1 MGEREEREEVERTLW
16 NSSIVPQHQRGQF
29 GVEEEGRELSHVGV
43 VSGVESEEVG
53 ELSYFRR
60 NDRNFV
66 VSNIQMLQLAPQTV
80 RGRKVG
86 DLVQSG
92 EESEEVGQFG
102 EKVREESEFVS

>member
-1 MGEREEREEVERTLW
+1 
-16 NSSIVPQHQRGQF
+16 
-29 GVEEEGRELSHVGV
+29 
-43 VSGVESEEVG
+43 
-53 ELSYFRR
+53 
-60 NDRNFV
+60 
-66 VSNIQMLQLAPQTV
+66 MLQLAPQTV